1 IGADSAP
8 FASEVCLTC
17 YNLGLLALRSTKE
30 GEMQRGFLPRVRL
43 RFLLA
48 MAAALA
54 ASTVSAVAA
63 KATPIA
69 PVTFCLNGETVT
81 FTDTT
86 DRWRGFFANSTTI
99 NFLTIKAQ
107 TTGVFYIVGKNGKL
121 HPVTVSLGP

>member
-1 IGADSAP
+1 
-8 FASEVCLTC
+8 
-17 YNLGLLALRSTKE
+17 
-30 GEMQRGFLPRVRL
+30 MQRGFLPRVRL

-69 PVTFCLNGETVT
+69 PVTFCLNGDTVT

-99 NFLTIKAQ
+99 NFLTMKAQ
-107 TTGVFYIVGKNGKL
+107 RPASSTSSARTGSCTPSRFRSAL
-121 HPVTVSLGP
+121 ASAA

>member
-1 IGADSAP
+1 
-8 FASEVCLTC
+8 
-17 YNLGLLALRSTKE
+17 
-30 GEMQRGFLPRVRL
+30 MQRGFLPRLRP

-99 NFLTIKAQ
+99 NFLTMKAQ

-121 HPVTVSLGP
+121 HPVTVSLGPCVGGEDNDDEGENDDGNGDD

>member
-1 IGADSAP
+1 
-8 FASEVCLTC
+8 
-17 YNLGLLALRSTKE
+17 
-30 GEMQRGFLPRVRL
+30 MQRGFLPRVRP

-99 NFLTIKAQ
+99 NFLTLKAQ
-107 TTGVFYIVGKNGKL
+107 TTGVFSIVGKNGKL
-121 HPVTVSLGP
+121 HPVTVSLGPCVGGGDNDNDQGEDIDDNGDD

>member
-1 IGADSAP
+1 M
-8 FASEVCLTC
+8 
-17 YNLGLLALRSTKE
+17 R
-30 GEMQRGFLPRVRL
+30 RGFLPRVRP

-99 NFLTIKAQ
+99 NFLTLKAQ
-107 TTGVFYIVGKNGKL
+107 TTGVFSIVGKNGKL
-121 HPVTVSLGP
+121 HPVTVSLGPCVGGEDNDQSEDIDDNGDD